1 MYLYETIYKT
11 THCMYWLLHH
21 LKVMW
26 QCMRPSNRLDQCTFP
41 KGAEQDKEKELVDP
55 VRLKA
60 PDRVL

>member
-1 MYLYETIYKT
+1 
-11 THCMYWLLHH
+11 MYWLLHH